1 MGGKR
6 NIRQNPEFFGDKGRI
21 DWAQVRRDAG
31 FIRAMERLGTQV
43 EKEPTAILCAEEN
56 PRNCH
61 RLHLIS
67 TAWSEGR
74 GENISHIRGDGRV
87 ETLVQISPQREIVW
101 ESHTE
106 IPEDLIP

>member
-6 NIRQNPEFFGDKGRI
+6 DIRQNPEFFDAEGRI
-21 DWAQVRRDAG
+21 DWKKVRSREG
-31 FIRAMERLGTQV
+31 FIRAMSRLRTQV
-43 EKEPTAILCAEEN
+43 EKEPTAVLCAEEN

-67 TAWSEGR
+67 AAWAESC

-87 ETLVQISPQREIVW
+87 ETHAQTSPQ
-101 ESHTE
+101 
-106 IPEDLIP
+106 PELFC